1 MIIVKEKEIFKMIRR
16 DIQMFEHDFFEYY
29 DLMTGDKYPAKMAR
43 KMYAM
48 GYDIAVMHKNTV
60 TSEYKVIAEWRHKAG
75 K

>member
-1 MIIVKEKEIFKMIRR
+1 
-16 DIQMFEHDFFEYY
+16 MFEHDFFEYY
-29 DLMTGDKYPAKMAR
+29 DLMTGDRYPAKMAR

-60 TSEYKVIAEWRHKAG
+60 TSEYKVIAEWRHKAE